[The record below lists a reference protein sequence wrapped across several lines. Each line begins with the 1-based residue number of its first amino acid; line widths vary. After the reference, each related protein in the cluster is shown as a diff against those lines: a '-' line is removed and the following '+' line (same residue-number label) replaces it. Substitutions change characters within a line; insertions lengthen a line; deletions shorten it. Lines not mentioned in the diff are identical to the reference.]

1 MGKIMA
7 IISLTTDFRGHY
19 LGIMYGVIKTI
30 APAAEVVELTSEIK
44 PFNVTAGA
52 YALYSAY
59 RYFPKGTI
67 HLVVVDPTVG
77 SPRKAIALK
86 TKSYC
91 FVGPDNGVLM
101 PASAEDGILEARE
114 LTNRLLFHKYVSST
128 FQGRDLFSPVA
139 AYLANGGEFEE
150 VGRKIEAYET
160 LEFFKEVD
168 AGGGA
173 AACEVLFV
181 DRFGNLILSI
191 KEKDIKLGNKSLV
204 RVCGKAYTADRV
216 NTYYKGK
223 KGLLLLVGSDG
234 FYELAVNSGSASELT
249 GAGVG
254 ERLTITCFDE

>member
-1 MGKIMA
+1 MA

-30 APAAEVVELTSEIK
+30 APNADVVELTSEIK
-44 PFNVTAGA
+44 PFNITAGA
-52 YALYSAY
+52 YALYAAY

-77 SPRKAIALK
+77 SQRKAIALK
-86 TKSYC
+86 SKNYF

-101 PASAEDGILEARE
+101 PAAVEDGIVDARE
-114 LTNRLLFHKYVSST
+114 LTNKSLFHKYVSST
-128 FQGRDLFSPVA
+128 FQGRDIFSPVG
-139 AYLANGGEFEE
+139 AYLANGGEFED
-150 VGRKIEAYET
+150 VGKQIDSYQN

-168 AGGGA
+168 PNGGA
-173 AACEVLFV
+173 ASCEVLFV
-181 DRFGNLILSI
+181 DRFGNLILSL
-191 KEKDIKLGNKSLV
+191 KEKDIPLGNNNLV
-204 RVCGKAYTADRV
+204 RICGKVFPTDRV

-254 ERLTITCFDE
+254 DRMTITCCND

>member
-1 MGKIMA
+1 MT
-7 IISLTTDFRGHY
+7 IISLTTDFRSHY

-30 APAAEVVELTSEIK
+30 APMAEVVELSSEIK

-52 YALYSAY
+52 YALYAAY

-86 TKSYC
+86 TNNYF
-91 FVGPDNGVLM
+91 FVGPDNGVLI
-101 PASAEDGILEARE
+101 PAAAEDGILEVRE
-114 LTNRLLFHKYVSST
+114 LTNRSLFHKYVSST
-128 FQGRDLFSPVA
+128 FQGRDLFSPVG

-150 VGRKIEAYET
+150 VGRK
-160 LEFFKEVD
+160 LEEYQSLVFFKVVD
-168 AGGGA
+168 EGGGA

-191 KEKDIKLGNKSLV
+191 KEKDIPLGDKSLV
-204 RVCGKAYTADRV
+204 RVCGKAYIADRV

-249 GAGVG
+249 EAGVG
-254 ERLTITCFDE
+254 ERMTITCCND